1 MKKILVLALAGF
13 ILAGC
18 ARNTQGTMSTENQA
32 PQETETQAPQQTETQ
47 APQQTETEAAVDV
60 NERNKNER
68 NKEDDRAPTQ
78 DTSKAAVGPATD
90 LDLSFVQA
98 VDIFKGE
105 FSDGVVTSV
114 ELEKEDRGWIYE
126 LEGHSSSREYKLDIN
141 AQPKEII
148 DSEVENDDDED
159 DEEVN
164 VNEALTI
171 AEIYDI
177 AKKEGLGE
185 IDHIDLDNDDG
196 RDYIDIE
203 DISDKEIEINAR
215 TGEVVEKDF

>member
-13 ILAGC
+13 VLAGC
-18 ARNTQGTMSTENQA
+18 ARNTEGTMSTEN
-32 PQETETQAPQQTETQ
+32 QAPQQTETQ
-47 APQQTETEAAVDV
+47 APQETQQTETAVDV
-60 NERNKNER
+60 KER
-68 NKEDDRAPTQ
+68 NKEDDKAPTQ

-105 FSDGVVTSV
+105 FSDAVVTSV
-114 ELEKEDRGWIYE
+114 ELEKENRGWIYE
-126 LEGHSSSREYKLDIN
+126 IQGHSASKEYELDIN
-141 AQPKEII
+141 AQTKEII